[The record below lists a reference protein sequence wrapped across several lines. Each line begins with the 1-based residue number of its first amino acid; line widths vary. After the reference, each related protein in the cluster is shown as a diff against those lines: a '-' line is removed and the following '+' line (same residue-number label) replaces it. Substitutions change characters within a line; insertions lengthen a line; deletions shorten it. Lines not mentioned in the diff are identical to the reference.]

1 MLVVVQTFLMLG
13 FPAGAVWASRTG
25 GRRRLWL
32 LAGACLVVVIGVALA
47 SAAPLFGNRLADR
60 HGYGNAA
67 LLALVLAALT
77 AAFPLVVATVVVQA
91 CGPRIMRNS
100 GLYAV
105 AVVASL
111 AAFMVG
117 TFAAMYLLAA
127 LVEVVGAAA

>member
-32 LAGACLVVVIGVALA
+32 LAGAGGVVVIGVALA

-77 AAFPLVVATVVVQA
+77 AGFPLVVATVVVQA

-127 LVEVVGAAA
+127 LVEIVGAAA